1 MNWSVDETIPIYGDG
16 LQVRDWLHIE
26 DHINALLKVI
36 EKGVIGKTYCI
47 GGNATKTNLQ
57 VVEKICEILDQKKP
71 LDFSYKELIKFVKDR
86 PGHDKRYSI
95 DASKISTELNWEPIY
110 SFEEGL
116 SKTVNWYINN
126 LDWCKKIIHSSGYT
140 GERIGL

>member
-1 MNWSVDETIPIYGDG
+1 MD
-16 LQVRDWLHIE
+16 
-26 DHINALLKVI
+26 K
-36 EKGVIGKTYCI
+36 
-47 GGNATKTNLQ
+47 
-57 VVEKICEILDQKKP
+57 KKP

-110 SFEEGL
+110 SFEEGI

-126 LDWCKKIIHSSGYT
+126 LDWCKQITNSSGYT
-140 GERIGL
+140 GERLGL